1 MDEPSS
7 NGHDRHRRFAI
18 LCGAALAAAVFT
30 PVPAT
35 AFAAVQPLRPAA
47 SIASIASNVHT
58 VAHTTDQPQ
67 RNLLAGALITTGVA
81 GLLLAAG
88 GLVIV
93 AVRRRQY

>member
-7 NGHDRHRRFAI
+7 NGHDRQRRFAI

-35 AFAAVQPLRPAA
+35 AIAAVQPLRPAA
-47 SIASIASNVHT
+47 LITSNVHT
-58 VAHTTDQPQ
+58 VAHTTSQPK
-67 RNLLAGALITTGVA
+67 RNVLAGALIATGMA
-81 GLLLAAG
+81 GLVLATG

>member
-1 MDEPSS
+1 MDEPPSS
-7 NGHDRHRRFAI
+7 SQIRPRRLAI

-35 AFAAVQPLRPAA
+35 AFAAVEPLKPAA
-47 SIASIASNVHT
+47 PISAPITATVPNPPTSNM
-58 VAHTTDQPQ
+58 
-67 RNLLAGALITTGVA
+67 LAGALISIGMV
-81 GLLLAAG
+81 GLGLAAG